1 MLCAFVAVLILQFVI
16 NMWKPTHNVARP
28 SLSFMDYDVHTRA
41 AVQTQGSEQLV
52 TNADLVLANT
62 TQDRSLSYTNRIIV
76 FANHTTTHSTAVRG
90 APLSGI
96 NVKFSAPLS
105 DINVKFS
112 APLSDINVKFVSPVK
127 EKGYQMVLSVKERQ
141 ELFKLGRLVN
151 RVCEKLRTNYFMYG
165 KTLLESYRHHDLGLW
180 ESNIVIVVRGSDKF
194 KLLHLLQ
201 KEGYG
206 EYTLYS
212 VDRSQFKYCRNKEIP
227 PDTTTKRK
235 VRSIL
240 LCVDMTFY
248 GENVTHIWIPEVT
261 QGRVQQYLIRDIV
274 YPLHTRPLGAI
285 SVNAPRDSLLVILML
300 YGRKPRCRSSNSKK
314 NSDSSPESLVPC
326 EFLKGRMPFVHRRSL
341 PNGILETL
349 QFGGEILHS
358 IKTEEPREAIA
369 LPYDLELPPNVN
381 SEYFAKVQRLISNQV
396 NANYT
401 V

>member
-1 MLCAFVAVLILQFVI
+1 MCILSSSYFATCNKYVS
-16 NMWKPTHNVARP
+16 RP
-28 SLSFMDYDVHTRA
+28 SLSSMDYDVHTRA
-41 AVQTQGSEQLV
+41 AVHTQRSEQLV

-62 TQDRSLSYTNRIIV
+62 TQQRALFNTSTTITLIPLKGALRAAT
-76 FANHTTTHSTAVRG
+76 NHTTSRSIASRSG
-90 APLSGI
+90 PLSG
-96 NVKFSAPLS
+96 
-105 DINVKFS
+105 
-112 APLSDINVKFVSPVK
+112 INVKFVSPVK
-127 EKGYQMVLSVKERQ
+127 EKGYQMVLSVKERR

-165 KTLLESYRHHDLGLW
+165 KTLLESYKHHDLGLW

-194 KLLHLLQ
+194 KLLHSLQ

-227 PDTTTKRK
+227 PNTTTKRK
-235 VRSIL
+235 VGSIL

-248 GENVTHIWIPEVT
+248 GENVTHIWIPEE
-261 QGRVQQYLIRDIV
+261 GRVQQYLIRDIV
-274 YPLHTRPLGAI
+274 YPLHRRPLGAI

-300 YGRKPRCRSSNSKK
+300 HGRKPRCRSSNSK
-314 NSDSSPESLVPC
+314 NSSPESLVPC
-326 EFLKGRMPFVHRRSL
+326 EFLKGRMPFVHRQSL
-341 PNGILETL
+341 TNGILETL

-369 LPYDLELPPNVN
+369 LPYDLELPHNVN